1 VEDALMALLQII
13 CRRLLLATLVIFGV
27 LVVTFVVSRLIPG
40 DPARLMAGEHASQET
55 VRHLR
60 HVLGLDK
67 PLPVQFAV
75 YLENLA
81 HGDLGTSIRT
91 ERPVGEDMRRFF
103 PATIE
108 LSLAALLFA
117 VAAGVPLGVI
127 GAVYKDGWLDQAL
140 RTVSVIG
147 ISMPAFWLGLLL
159 LDLFYNS
166 LGILPGTGRLDEGIS
181 APPTVTGMFT
191 VDAALA
197 GQWRTLHSALVH
209 IALPAFTLGFVNLGI
224 IMRQIRSAMIEVL
237 QEDYIRTARAG
248 GLSAARIVIGHAL
261 RNAMIPSVTMLGLL
275 FGDLLYGAVLTET
288 IFAWP
293 GMGNYVIQSISFLDF
308 PSIMGFAMVA
318 SLAYVL
324 LNLAVDLC
332 YMLLDPQIR
341 EIG

>member
-1 VEDALMALLQII
+1 MTFVRTLS
-13 CRRLLLATLVIFGV
+13 RRLSLAVLVVFGV

-40 DPARLMAGEHASQET
+40 DPARLMAGEHASRET
-55 VRHLR
+55 VEHMR
-60 HVLGLDK
+60 HVLGLDR
-67 PLPVQFAV
+67 PLPEQFAG
-75 YLENLA
+75 YLGRLL
-81 HGDLGTSIRT
+81 HGDLGISIRT
-91 ERPVGEDMRRFF
+91 ERPVSEDLRRYF

-108 LSLAALLFA
+108 LSLVALLFA

-127 GAVYKDGWLDQAL
+127 AAVRKDRWVDQWV
-140 RTVSVIG
+140 RTVSVLG

-159 LDLFYNS
+159 LEVFYDS
-166 LGILPGTGRLDEGIS
+166 LGVLPGTGRLDEGVS
-181 APPTVTGMFT
+181 PPPVITGMFT
-191 VDAALA
+191 VDALLT
-197 GQWRTLHSALVH
+197 GRWRTLQSALDH

-248 GLSAARIVIGHAL
+248 GLSPASIILRHAL
-261 RNAMIPSVTMLGLL
+261 RNALIPSVTMLGLL

-318 SLAYVL
+318 SVAYVM
-324 LNLAVDLC
+324 LNLIVDLT

>member
-1 VEDALMALLQII
+1 MSLLQILS
-13 CRRLLLATLVIFGV
+13 RRLVLGIVVVFGV
-27 LVVTFVVSRLIPG
+27 LVVTFIISRLIPG
-40 DPARLMAGEHASQET
+40 DPARLMAGEHATRET
-55 VRHLR
+55 VQHMR
-60 HVLGLDK
+60 HVLGLDR
-67 PLPVQFAV
+67 PLPEQFVV
-75 YLENLA
+75 YMARLA
-81 HGDLGTSIRT
+81 RGDLGTSIRT
-91 ERPVGEDMRRFF
+91 ERPVSEDIRRFF

-127 GAVYKDGWLDQAL
+127 AAVDKDGWIDQVV
-140 RTVSVIG
+140 RTVSIVG

-159 LDLFYNS
+159 LDLFYNW

-181 APPTVTGMFT
+181 APPSITGMFT
-191 VDAALA
+191 VDALLA
-197 GQWRTLHSALVH
+197 GQWRTLRDALSH
-209 IALPAFTLGFVNLGI
+209 LALPAFTLGFVNLGV

-248 GLSAARIVIGHAL
+248 GLSPARIIVGHAL
-261 RNAMIPSVTMLGLL
+261 RNAMIPSLTMLGLL

-308 PSIMGFAMVA
+308 PSIMGFALVA

-324 LNLAVDLC
+324 LNLAVDVS
-332 YMLLDPQIR
+332 YMMLDPQIR
-341 EIG
+341 EVG

>member
-1 VEDALMALLQII
+1 VSLLQILS
-13 CRRLLLATLVIFGV
+13 RRLVLGIVVVFGV
-27 LVVTFVVSRLIPG
+27 LVVTFIISRLIPG
-40 DPARLMAGEHASQET
+40 DPARLMAGEHATRET
-55 VRHLR
+55 VQHMR
-60 HVLGLDK
+60 HVLGLDR
-67 PLPVQFAV
+67 PLPEQFVV
-75 YLENLA
+75 YMARLA
-81 HGDLGTSIRT
+81 RGDLGTSIRT
-91 ERPVGEDMRRFF
+91 ERPVSEDIRRFF

-127 GAVYKDGWLDQAL
+127 AAVDKDGWIDQVV
-140 RTVSVIG
+140 RTVSIVG

-159 LDLFYNS
+159 LDLFYNW

-181 APPTVTGMFT
+181 APPSITGMFT
-191 VDAALA
+191 VDALLA
-197 GQWRTLHSALVH
+197 GQWRTLRDALSH
-209 IALPAFTLGFVNLGI
+209 LALPAFTLGFVNLGV

-248 GLSAARIVIGHAL
+248 GLSPARIIVGHAL
-261 RNAMIPSVTMLGLL
+261 RNAMIPSLTMLGLL

-308 PSIMGFAMVA
+308 PSIMGFALVA

-324 LNLAVDLC
+324 LNLAVDVS
-332 YMLLDPQIR
+332 YMMLDPQIR
-341 EIG
+341 EVG

>member
-1 VEDALMALLQII
+1 MSLLQIV
-13 CRRLLLATLVIFGV
+13 CRRLLLAILVIFGV
-27 LVVTFVVSRLIPG
+27 LVVTFIISRLIPG
-40 DPARLMAGEHASQET
+40 DPARLMAGEHASQQT
-55 VRHLR
+55 VQHMR

-67 PLPVQFAV
+67 PLPEQFAV
-75 YLENLA
+75 YLGKLA
-81 HGDLGTSIRT
+81 HGDLGISIRT
-91 ERPVGEDMRRFF
+91 ERPVSEDIRRFF

-117 VAAGVPLGVI
+117 VVAGLPLGVVA
-127 GAVYKDGWLDQAL
+127 AVSKDSWLDQAL
-140 RTVSVIG
+140 RTVSVLG
-147 ISMPAFWLGLLL
+147 ISIPAFWLGLLL
-159 LDLFYNS
+159 LDLFYNV
-166 LGILPGTGRLDEGIS
+166 LGILPGTGRLDEGIN
-181 APPTVTGMFT
+181 APPVVTGMFT
-191 VDAALA
+191 VDALLA

-248 GLSAARIVIGHAL
+248 GLSSARIIVGHAL

-318 SLAYVL
+318 SLVYVL
-324 LNLAVDLC
+324 LNLAVDLS
-332 YMLLDPQIR
+332 YMMLDPQIR

>member
-1 VEDALMALLQII
+1 MSLLQILS
-13 CRRLLLATLVIFGV
+13 RRLVLGIVVVFGV
-27 LVVTFVVSRLIPG
+27 LVVTFIISRLIPG
-40 DPARLMAGEHASQET
+40 DPARLMAGEHATRET
-55 VRHLR
+55 VQHMR
-60 HVLGLDK
+60 HVLGLDR
-67 PLPVQFAV
+67 PLPEQFVV
-75 YLENLA
+75 YMARLA
-81 HGDLGTSIRT
+81 RGDLGTSIRT
-91 ERPVGEDMRRFF
+91 ERPVSEDIRRFF

-127 GAVYKDGWLDQAL
+127 AAVDKDGWIDQVV
-140 RTVSVIG
+140 RTVSIVG

-159 LDLFYNS
+159 LDLFYNW

-181 APPTVTGMFT
+181 APPSITGMFT
-191 VDAALA
+191 VDALLA
-197 GQWRTLHSALVH
+197 GQWRTLRDALSH
-209 IALPAFTLGFVNLGI
+209 LALPAFTLGFVNLGV

-248 GLSAARIVIGHAL
+248 GLSPARIIVGHAL
-261 RNAMIPSVTMLGLL
+261 RNAMIPSLTMLGLL

-308 PSIMGFAMVA
+308 PSIMGFALVA

-324 LNLAVDLC
+324 LNLAVDMS

>member
-1 VEDALMALLQII
+1 VSLLQILS
-13 CRRLLLATLVIFGV
+13 RRLVLGIVVVFGV
-27 LVVTFVVSRLIPG
+27 LVVTFIISRLIPG
-40 DPARLMAGEHASQET
+40 DPARLMAGEHATRET
-55 VRHLR
+55 VQHMR
-60 HVLGLDK
+60 HVLGLDR
-67 PLPVQFAV
+67 PLPEQFVV
-75 YLENLA
+75 YMARLA
-81 HGDLGTSIRT
+81 RGDLGTSIRT
-91 ERPVGEDMRRFF
+91 ERPVSEDIRRFF

-127 GAVYKDGWLDQAL
+127 AAVDKDGWIDQVV
-140 RTVSVIG
+140 RTVSIVG

-159 LDLFYNS
+159 LDLFYNW

-181 APPTVTGMFT
+181 APPSITGMFT
-191 VDAALA
+191 VDALLA
-197 GQWRTLHSALVH
+197 GQWRTLRDALSH
-209 IALPAFTLGFVNLGI
+209 LALPAFTLGFVNLGV

-248 GLSAARIVIGHAL
+248 GLSPARIIVGHAL
-261 RNAMIPSVTMLGLL
+261 RNAMIPSLTMLGLL

-308 PSIMGFAMVA
+308 PSIMGFALVA

-324 LNLAVDLC
+324 LNLAVDMS